1 MSAGLTDGGR
11 GDHGGSALGEN
22 RRTNAGHP
30 ESPADAEEGTA

>member
-1 MSAGLTDGGR
+1 MSAGLTDGSL
-11 GDHGGSALGEN
+11 GDLGGPALVEN